1 MLTAIIPLIPLQ
13 TEPERALL
21 KMVLRLWVAGR
32 FICRSERIC
41 GSDTLGLSS
50 DLIDDTNP
58 WLHGKIPI
66 PPVMGAQIDL
76 IVTSRILN
84 PLRAVMLEKLQKIV
98 QENKP
103 QNWFC
108 IYLCIFVLLHNCALV
123 TQQDTAYAKKHG
135 LEVGLISFFV
145 F

>member
-1 MLTAIIPLIPLQ
+1 
-13 TEPERALL
+13 
-21 KMVLRLWVAGR
+21 
-32 FICRSERIC
+32 
-41 GSDTLGLSS
+41 
-50 DLIDDTNP
+50 
-58 WLHGKIPI
+58 
-66 PPVMGAQIDL
+66 MGAQIDL

-84 PLRAVMLEKLQKIV
+84 PLRGMMLEELQKIV
-98 QENKP
+98 QANKP